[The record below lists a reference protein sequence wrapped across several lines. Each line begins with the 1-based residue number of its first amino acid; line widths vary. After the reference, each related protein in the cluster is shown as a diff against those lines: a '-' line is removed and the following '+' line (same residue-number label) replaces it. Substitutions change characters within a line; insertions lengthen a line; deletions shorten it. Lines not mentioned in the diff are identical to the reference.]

1 MKAFLLVIFNV
12 NYFILARAFI
22 LYFRIIK
29 RPSFD
34 YQRPYESVH
43 KMNIYIAKE
52 RFVLLALILVALYFN
67 RLILKYCRDKKVL
80 TIKSRHVIFDL

>member
-12 NYFILARAFI
+12 NYFILARAFV

-43 KMNIYIAKE
+43 KMNIYRAKE
-52 RFVLLALILVALYFN
+52 ALVLLALILVALYFN
-67 RLILKYCRDKKVL
+67 HLI
-80 TIKSRHVIFDL
+80 IKP